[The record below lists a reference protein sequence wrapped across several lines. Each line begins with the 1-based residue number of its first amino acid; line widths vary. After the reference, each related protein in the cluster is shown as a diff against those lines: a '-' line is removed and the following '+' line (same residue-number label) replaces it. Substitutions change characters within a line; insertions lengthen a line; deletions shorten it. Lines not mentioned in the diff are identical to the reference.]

1 MEGQF
6 EFRPSSTWSE
16 RLHRLRNYQSRDFW
30 AMVFA
35 RPLTILLLWPVAD
48 ARWLTAALITWSSL
62 GCKLV
67 GMAVLLVFPGW
78 WGGVGGGLLI
88 NLGLV
93 LDNMDGTL
101 CRYRG
106 TSTFSGYYLDK
117 AVDIIGMAGMFAA
130 IALRAWWK
138 EENVLDVF
146 GPFLGFA
153 GCSVA
158 AYCKWIAHRVE
169 TDFDLVEHRN
179 AGTLAEY
186 AARRVEQNPSTPPP
200 SRTWRDW
207 LAFLGR
213 AISSILEFNEVDIY
227 FFLLVALVAGRE
239 WIFTQVLCGFYALGL
254 VVGPA
259 VFYVKLRRRERGGGS

>member
-1 MEGQF
+1 MREPD
-6 EFRPSSTWSE
+6 FRPSSSWSE
-16 RLHRLRNYQSRDFW
+16 RLSRLRNYQSSDFW

-35 RPLTILLLWPVAD
+35 RPLTILLLLPVAD
-48 ARWLTAALITWSSL
+48 ARWVTAWRITWASLVCKLAGIAALL
-62 GCKLV
+62 
-67 GMAVLLVFPGW
+67 AFPGW

-106 TSTFSGYYLDK
+106 NSTFSGYYLDK

-138 EENVLDVF
+138 EGDVLDVF

-153 GCSVA
+153 GCSVS
-158 AYCKWIAHRVE
+158 AYCKWVAVRVE
-169 TDFDLVEHRN
+169 TDFDLIGHRKT
-179 AGTLAEY
+179 GTLEQYVAK
-186 AARRVEQNPSTPPP
+186 RVEQNPSTPPP

-207 LAFLGR
+207 GAFLAR
-213 AISSILEFNEVDIY
+213 AFRSILDFNEVDIY
-227 FFLLVALVAGRE
+227 FFFLVALVAGRE
-239 WIFTQVLCGFYALGL
+239 WIFTQVMCGFYALGL

-259 VFYVKLRRRERGGGS
+259 VFFAKLRKRERG